1 MKLKKAIKAIIVII
15 AILALNI
22 LIFININNH
31 IKKPLFKI

>member
-22 LIFININNH
+22 LIFINVSKAI
-31 IKKPLFKI
+31 